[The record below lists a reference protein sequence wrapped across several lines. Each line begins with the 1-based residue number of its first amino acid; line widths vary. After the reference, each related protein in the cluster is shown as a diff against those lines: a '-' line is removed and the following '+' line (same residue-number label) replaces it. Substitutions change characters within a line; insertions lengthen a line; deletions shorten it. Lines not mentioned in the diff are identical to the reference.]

1 MSAADVEILARMWAE
16 MLGSAPLEMDEKAAE
31 RWWHPEIE
39 YVEDPK
45 WPGSTTYHG
54 REAVIDAWRGYLEV
68 FGSAE
73 MSLEEVHDAGD
84 EVVAVVRI
92 TGISKGADVPFEHV
106 WAYVCR
112 VREGQLAYQR
122 AYWEPAEALAS
133 AGLSSESP

>member
-1 MSAADVEILARMWAE
+1 VGAADLEILAQMWAE
-16 MLGSAPLEMDEKAAE
+16 MLGSSPLEMNEEAAE
-31 RWWHPEIE
+31 RWWHEELE

-54 REAVIDAWRGYLEV
+54 REEVIKAWHGYLEV

-73 MSLEEVHDAGD
+73 MKLEDLHDAGD

-92 TGISKGADVPFEHV
+92 TGTSKGAEIPFDHV

-112 VREGQLAYQR
+112 VRDGQLAYQR
-122 AYWEPAEALAS
+122 AYWDPEEALEA
-133 AGLSSESP
+133 AGVDPSP